1 MVTHESI
8 RHNRP
13 TRSGNYKEKNMR
25 YCHSPNSAT
34 SAWTRACLLIVALSV
49 LVSWP
54 ALAQTS
60 DSVTLSGHTP
70 KEVAG
75 GSAALVGHYNPNQML
90 RLVIGIQV
98 PHLAEEKQFLD
109 ELQKKGSP
117 EFHHYLT
124 SDEWDARFAPS
135 VEDEQAVVDWAKANG
150 FTVTQRYSNRLIV
163 DLEAPSATIEKA
175 FGVTMNS
182 YQLGGKTYFSNDRDP
197 MIPASLSNTMQSVM
211 GMNNLQVLHPMN
223 KNMKEPVFAD
233 YAEGAVFSQGIAEG
247 HANGSRT
254 LLKAAIKKSAAKGP
268 ISNITGGAYDPTDM
282 YSSEAY
288 DTNALYNQGHCC
300 NPLGTSGG
308 TPPESSIAIA
318 TAGTQQ
324 GSDFTGFHTQYP
336 YLAEHWA
343 GFTYVDGTPS
353 CCDGE
358 GTMDFD
364 WATAYSN
371 SFGSYVDTG
380 EIYMYDGVNANIN
393 TFTDVYNKILS
404 DASTRVF
411 TTSWGCQETACWP
424 NSWMS
429 TDDAIFSKM
438 AGMGWTMFAAS
449 GDHGATPSCTDSIG
463 VMYPASDPNVVGAGG
478 DTIILSSG
486 PVFVSQT
493 AWSGGPDGCALG
505 NPLVNDGGSTGGYS
519 DYWPEPAYQ
528 DGLGAGIPSRGV
540 PDISLNA
547 DWYYAPQNMYFEGF
561 LQGNGGTSI
570 VAPSMAGFMANENA
584 YLDALGDVC
593 GSGSSPCGP
602 GGNIDYSLYAEG
614 IYGNGARDPFYDITT
629 GCNNNDVTA
638 FYGTGYYCTLTGW
651 DPVTGWGYS
660 NMLQL
665 AWALT
670 YYDVPQVGSPSI
682 TFGGP
687 TTGLWYNSDQ
697 LVDWDV
703 NDLVS
708 GGGPGTGIAGY
719 TQGWDSIP
727 TDPYSEATPGQGNS
741 FYSGPQHVNSGFGC
755 TDLSGALCTGGP
767 VSQGWHTVYVE
778 GWNNMGFS
786 SGVNSYGPI
795 GYDTV
800 APVTT
805 GKVTGTLS
813 GSSYKNTATVTLTA
827 SDPGYTSSPQTGS
840 GVKSTVYQVNGGTLT
855 TYTGPFAVKV
865 DGPDTVAFYSTDNAG
880 NAGSTQTLSFAITS
894 TTSTSL
900 HASANPTDFGQSV
913 TFTAT
918 VKSTATGTPT
928 GNVTFKNGATVLG
941 TVALSGGVATFATS
955 TLAAGTHSITGDF
968 LGSTYFLA
976 SNSSALSHVVKNDST
991 TTVASSANPSEYG
1004 HTVTFTATV
1013 GHTASPTPTGTV
1025 TFKNG
1030 SATLG
1035 TGTLSGGK
1043 ATLATSALTLGTHSI
1058 TAVYNGDSNYGA
1070 STSAA
1075 LSQVVDKSTTST
1087 TVKSS
1092 LNPSTSG
1099 ATVTFTATVKSSG
1112 TTTPTGSVKFL
1123 DGTKTL
1129 GSHALSGGVAT
1140 LSTSTLADGT
1150 HSITAEYVGN
1160 ADFDTST
1167 SPVLS
1172 QVVNP

>member
-1 MVTHESI
+1 
-8 RHNRP
+8 
-13 TRSGNYKEKNMR
+13 MR
-25 YCHSPNSAT
+25 YCHSSSSANR
-34 SAWTRACLLIVALSV
+34 AWTRPFLMIVALCM
-49 LVSWP
+49 LAAWP
-54 ALAQTS
+54 ALAQSS
-60 DSVTLSGHTP
+60 DSVALSGHTP
-70 KEVAG
+70 KEVPG
-75 GSAALVGHYNPNQML
+75 GSATLVGHYNPNQML

-109 ELQKKGSP
+109 ELKTKGSP
-117 EFHHYLT
+117 EYRHFLT
-124 SDEWDARFAPS
+124 ADEWNARFGPS

-163 DLEAPSATIEKA
+163 DLEASSATIEKA
-175 FGVTMNS
+175 LGVTINS
-182 YQLGGKTYFSNDRDP
+182 YQLGEKTYFSNDRDP
-197 MIPASLSNTMQSVM
+197 MIPVSLSNTIQSVM
-211 GMNNLQVLHPMN
+211 GMNNLQVLHAMS
-223 KNMKEPVFAD
+223 KGAKEPIFAD
-233 YAEGAVFSQGIAEG
+233 YAPGNVFS
-247 HANGSRT
+247 NGPAGGGASGNRSK
-254 LLKAAIKKSAAKGP
+254 LKAAMKKSAAKGP
-268 ISNITGGAYDPTDM
+268 TANITDGAYDPTDM
-282 YSSEAY
+282 YSSQAY
-288 DTNALYNQGHCC
+288 DTTALYNQGHCC

-324 GSDFTGFHTQYP
+324 ASDFYGFQSQYP
-336 YLAEHWA
+336 YLATHWA

-353 CCDGE
+353 CCDLE

-364 WATAYSN
+364 WATVYSN
-371 SFGSYVDTG
+371 SFGNLYDTG

-411 TTSWGCQETACWP
+411 TTSWGCQETSCWP

-429 TDDAIFSKM
+429 TDDAIFSQM
-438 AGMGWTMFAAS
+438 AGEGWTMFAAS
-449 GDHGATPSCTDSIG
+449 GDHGATASCTDSVG
-463 VMYPASDPNVVGAGG
+463 VMFPASDPNIVASGG
-478 DTIILSSG
+478 DTIILSAG

-493 AWSGGPDGCALG
+493 AWSGGPAGCNLN
-505 NPLVNDGGSTGGYS
+505 NPKVNDGGSTGGYS
-519 DYWPEPAYQ
+519 GYFPEPSYQ
-528 DGLGAGIPSRGV
+528 DVLGAGIPSRGV
-540 PDISLNA
+540 PDLSLNA
-547 DWYYAPQNMYFEGF
+547 DWYYAPQNLFFEGS

-584 YLDALGDVC
+584 YLDSLGDIC
-593 GSGSSPCGP
+593 GSGGTSPCAP
-602 GGNIDYSLYAEG
+602 AGNINYDL
-614 IYGNGARDPFYDITT
+614 YGNVRTAPHDPWYDVTT

-638 FYGTGYYCTLTGW
+638 FYGTEYYCTLPGW
-651 DPVTGWGYS
+651 DPVTGWGFS

-665 AWALT
+665 AWALNWSIPFT
-670 YYDVPQVGSPSI
+670 EGSPTI

-687 TTGLWYNSDQ
+687 TTGAWYNTDQ
-697 LVDWDV
+697 IVDWDV
-703 NDLVS
+703 NDIVS
-708 GGGPGTGIAGY
+708 NGYPGTGIAGY

-727 TDPYSEATPGQGNS
+727 SDPHSEANPGSGNS

-755 TDLSGALCTGGP
+755 TDLTNALCSGGP
-767 VSQGWHTVYVE
+767 VSQGWHTVYVM
-778 GWNNMGFS
+778 GWNNMGLN
-786 SGVNSYGPI
+786 SGVNTYGPI
-795 GYDTV
+795 GYDTI

-805 GKVTGTLS
+805 GKVTGTLD
-813 GSSYKNTATVTLTA
+813 GSYYKNTATVTLTA
-827 SDPGYTSSPQTGS
+827 YDPGYTSSPQTGS
-840 GVKSTVYQVNGGTLT
+840 GVKSTVFQVNGGTLT
-855 TYTGPFAVKV
+855 TYTAPFVVNV
-865 DGPDTVAFYSTDNAG
+865 DGPDTVAFYSKDNAG
-880 NAGSTQTLSFAITS
+880 NVGSTQTLSFAITS

-900 HASANPTDFGQSV
+900 HGSANPTDVGQAV

-918 VKSTATGTPT
+918 VTSAATGTPT
-928 GNVTFKNGATVLG
+928 GSVTFKNGATVLG
-941 TVALSGGVATFATS
+941 TVALSGGVANFTTS

-968 LGSTYFLA
+968 LGSTYFVA

-991 TTVASSANPSEYG
+991 TRVASSANPSGYG
-1004 HTVTFTATV
+1004 QTVTFTATV

-1043 ATLATSALTLGTHSI
+1043 ATLVSSALTLGTHSI

-1070 STSAA
+1070 STSPA
-1075 LSQVVDKSTTST
+1075 LSQVVGKETTST

-1099 ATVTFTATVKSSG
+1099 ATVEFTATVKSSG
-1112 TTTPTGSVKFL
+1112 TKTPTGSVKFL
-1123 DGTKTL
+1123 DGAKTL

-1140 LSTSTLADGT
+1140 FSTSTLTDGT
-1150 HSITAEYVGN
+1150 HRITAEYEGD